1 MRKIDH
7 PNGDFSTGTS
17 WSDLE
22 AALRARE
29 FRPMSLSAWRKDV
42 ARRAYLRCGKLV
54 SPKGSARTFILA
66 LVRVGYFDL
75 KEVED
80 WKGQPVNTAMSA
92 STNPPRES
100 GSTQAVVLD

>member
-1 MRKIDH
+1 MRKINL

-22 AALRARE
+22 SALRARE
-29 FRPMSLSAWRKDV
+29 FRPTTRAAWRREV
-42 ARRAYLRCGKLV
+42 ARRVYLQCGKEV
-54 SPKGSARTFILA
+54 SPKGSAREFILA

-80 WKGQPVNTAMSA
+80 WNERSANTAATGSNKSPRA
-92 STNPPRES
+92 SGP
-100 GSTQAVVLD
+100 TQTD